1 VTRWA
6 EREDIAG
13 VVDEL
18 CAAIARNAPLTIRAA
33 RAAMTGLSAERRAVS
48 EEVATL
54 VADCY
59 ASADFRE
66 GVTAFLAKRPPKFR
80 GQ

>member
-1 VTRWA
+1 MA
-6 EREDIAG
+6 EPEDIAR
-13 VVDEL
+13 VVNEL
-18 CAAIARNAPLTIRAA
+18 CAAVARNAPLTIRAA
-33 RAAMTGLSAERRAVS
+33 RAALAGLSADRRVGS

-66 GVTAFLAKRPPKFR
+66 GVTAFLAKRPPKFT
-80 GQ
+80 GS